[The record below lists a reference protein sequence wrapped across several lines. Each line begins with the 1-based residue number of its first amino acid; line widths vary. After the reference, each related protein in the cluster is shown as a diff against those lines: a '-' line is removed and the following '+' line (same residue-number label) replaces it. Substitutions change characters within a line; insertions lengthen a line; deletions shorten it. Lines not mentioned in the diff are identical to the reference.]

1 MSSATIPVDSAVVF
15 DGDAF
20 EAYRSRPRQLARWL
34 LESRD
39 TLRGKYRE
47 LKVES
52 KRLKV
57 RVHDVVNS
65 RDEWKRL
72 ADLANQQVLATAAEV
87 ERLTAQLEQL
97 TNGAPQKK

>member
-15 DGDAF
+15 DGDAL